1 MENVIPWSYNTQ
13 EDKFDLSEVVRKVCG
28 RKYVEQDLEIEQK
41 LGGVSVCV
49 CVCVCVKHTGKKA
62 LGFRGTWIRPMQQD
76 GKVLEM
82 SQKKYLDQVGV
93 F

>member
-41 LGGVSVCV
+41 VG
-49 CVCVCVKHTGKKA
+49 GKKA